1 MSDDSRPSP
10 DTFAD
15 SSPAQEP
22 PSKEPLS
29 PAAAKP
35 PRGAAGPTLVAR
47 YSLMRQLSEFR
58 HTFEKSPPPGTKV
71 VLRSERGVELGEVVA
86 GVSTDTRP
94 GCISPEQIERYIQ
107 ANGPEYPFRRDGKV
121 MRIANPQDLVDFRHL
136 ESSAR
141 EERTYCTQQIKE
153 LGLKMK
159 LVTVEH
165 LLGGELIIFYFL
177 AEQRVDFRK
186 LVRNL
191 ANQYHTR
198 IEMRQV
204 GARDEARLVADYER
218 CGQRCCCQEFL
229 KNLKPV
235 SMRMAKTQKATLDP
249 SKISGRCGRLMC
261 CLCYEDATYHELKAK
276 LPYKNIWVRTPE
288 LVGCVTGTQILT
300 QLVELRLPNHSRV
313 VVPNEDII
321 ERDVEPPAGDEAQQN
336 LPAKV
341 VTTAPRRKPAAKR
354 PREVQESPHDQEQ
367 VLHQAQVAQEP
378 VEAQEPALAEVR
390 LDPAWTELLGDKI
403 DIDEPRTP
411 EPKSDL
417 QATEPTSSEADAPAI
432 PMSTVIQEPSA
443 DQPAKKRRRRRHRKT
458 PGPGISP
465 QPSQGHPE
473 APTTSATGSQK
484 RRRRRKKKKRPR
496 HD

>member
-1 MSDDSRPSP
+1 MSNGNRPP
-10 DTFAD
+10 PEAFAD

-22 PSKEPLS
+22 PSEGP
-29 PAAAKP
+29 PAPEAAKQ
-35 PRGAAGPTLVAR
+35 PRGPAGLTLVAR
-47 YSLMRQLSEFR
+47 YGLMRQLSEFR
-58 HTFEKSPPPGTKV
+58 HTFEKSPSPGTKV

-86 GVSTDTRP
+86 GVSTDTCPR
-94 GCISPEQIERYIQ
+94 CISPEQIGRYIQ

-121 MRIANPQDLVDFRHL
+121 LRIANPQDLVDYRHL

-141 EERTYCTQQIKE
+141 EEGAYCTQQIKE

-191 ANQYHTR
+191 ASQYHTR

-276 LPYKNIWVRTPE
+276 LPYKNTWVRTPE

-313 VVPNEDII
+313 AVPNEDII
-321 ERDVEPPAGDEAQQN
+321 ERDIEPPAGGEAQQDP
-336 LPAKV
+336 PAKV
-341 VTTAPRRKPAAKR
+341 VTAAPRSKPVAKR
-354 PREVQESPHDQEQ
+354 PRKVQESPHDQEQ
-367 VLHQAQVAQEP
+367 DLRQTQGAQEP
-378 VEAQEPALAEVR
+378 AKAQEPALAAVR

-403 DIDEPRTP
+403 NIDEPRTP
-411 EPKSDL
+411 EPATDL
-417 QATEPTSSEADAPAI
+417 QATEPTSSEADAPAT
-432 PMSTVIQEPSA
+432 PTSTAIQEPSA
-443 DQPAKKRRRRRHRKT
+443 AQPAKKRRRRKHRKK
-458 PGPGISP
+458 PGAGISP
-465 QPSQGHPE
+465 QPGQGHHG
-473 APTTSATGSQK
+473 APTASATGSKK
-484 RRRRRKKKKRPR
+484 RRGRRKKKKRPG